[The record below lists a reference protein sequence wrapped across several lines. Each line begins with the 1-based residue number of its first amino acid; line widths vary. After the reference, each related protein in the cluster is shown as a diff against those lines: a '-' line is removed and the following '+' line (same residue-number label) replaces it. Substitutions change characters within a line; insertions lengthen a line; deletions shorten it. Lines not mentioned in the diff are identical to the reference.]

1 MTTPSSS
8 PLDASLSLS
17 PRRTFLI
24 PCHWQAGAQMVGCP
38 IEELLAAAGLPEVWA
53 ERQHLYLT
61 ASQCCRLWE
70 VFADRIGPWELVRK
84 TVAAMEY
91 QLKTPYL
98 AGLSSRD
105 LQSGLER
112 FSQCKQLC
120 CPMRCDLEPHPG
132 GATLSITN
140 VSALPSSLLVGEL
153 AAILAMARKG
163 TGHAVVPLLVEC
175 PDASEVP
182 AKLVNELFGVA
193 LRSGPATRIGFRTAD
208 LQRPMRS
215 FNPFTLQMVDQFYE
229 RDLAEAASTL
239 LQDVTDALQRLLPDG
254 RSKISDVA
262 HALGMST
269 RSLQRDLQSAGIN
282 FRDVLAATR
291 ERLAKHYLGTTGHSP
306 VEVAILL
313 GYSEVATFSR
323 AFRQWTGTSPAA
335 FATQAGS
342 QLRVAAG

>member
-1 MTTPSSS
+1 MTTPGS
-8 PLDASLSLS
+8 PSLDAPASLS
-17 PRRTFLI
+17 PRRTYLI
-24 PCHWQAGAQMVGCP
+24 PCHWQAGAQMVGRP
-38 IEELLAAAGLPEVWA
+38 IEELLAAAGLPEAWA

-61 ASQCCRLWE
+61 DDQCSRLWE
-70 VFADRIGPWELVRK
+70 VFADLIGPWELVRK
-84 TVAAMEY
+84 SVAAMEY

-105 LQSGLER
+105 LRSGLER

-132 GATLSITN
+132 GATLSISN
-140 VSALPSSLLVGEL
+140 VSRLPGSMLVGEL
-153 AAILAMARKG
+153 AAILAMARRG
-163 TGHAVVPLLVEC
+163 TGDAVVPLLVEC
-175 PDASEVP
+175 PDAAEVP
-182 AKLVNELFGVA
+182 AELADELFGVA

-208 LQRPMRS
+208 LERPMRS

-229 RDLAEAASTL
+229 RELAEAASTL
-239 LQDVTDALQRLLPDG
+239 LKDVTEALQRLLPDG
-254 RSKISDVA
+254 RSKITDVA
-262 HALGMST
+262 DDLGMSS
-269 RSLQRDLQSAGIN
+269 RSLQRDLQAAGTN

-291 ERLAKHYLGTTGHSP
+291 ERLARHYLGTTGHSP

-335 FATQAGS
+335 FAAQAGPH
-342 QLRVAAG
+342 LRVAAG